1 MILGYLNGISLKL
14 EYLYILNSLLLSI
27 LISVILYSVV
37 LLITYKQYDIEKV
50 SAYECGFHPFEDTRE
65 KFNVRFYLVSILFI
79 IFDLEISFLFP
90 WAVNLRNIDMFG
102 FWTMFLFL
110 VILTVGFIYEW
121 LKGALDWE

>member
-1 MILGYLNGISLKL
+1 
-14 EYLYILNSLLLSI
+14 
-27 LISVILYSVV
+27 
-37 LLITYKQYDIEKV
+37 
-50 SAYECGFHPFEDTRE
+50 
-65 KFNVRFYLVSILFI
+65 LFI